1 MSVTVQELESK
12 ARELSARDRGE
23 LISRLIASLE
33 GEPEGA
39 PEEIASAWD
48 AEVARRVEQMEAGR
62 TVWVPAEQVRE
73 EMGAIIDSH
82 RR

>member
-1 MSVTVQELESK
+1 MSVTVEELESK
-12 ARELSARDRGE
+12 ARELSSRDRGE

-39 PEEIASAWD
+39 PEEIAATWD

-62 TVWVPAEQVRE
+62 TVWFPAEQVRE
-73 EMGAIIDSH
+73 ETRAIIDSH
-82 RR
+82 RK